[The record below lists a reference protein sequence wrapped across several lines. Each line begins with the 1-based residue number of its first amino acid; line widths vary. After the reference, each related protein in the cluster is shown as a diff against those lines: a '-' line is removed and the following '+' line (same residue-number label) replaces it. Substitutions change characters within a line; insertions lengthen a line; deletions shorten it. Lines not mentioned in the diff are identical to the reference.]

1 MTTRP
6 YLTWIL
12 LVLLILLPGC
22 ALPESSDPTEP
33 PAQPTSL
40 PAAETDPTPAE
51 PAQAATA
58 PAIPTPLPLAPS
70 STEIPSAPLSAS
82 PSASPEAVPTAAPPS
97 GAAALVGGQPISLAE
112 YEAQVAVAQGY
123 YLQQPGVDANS
134 EAGKV
139 ALAQLRR
146 QVLDWMIDQV
156 LIEQAAIREGI
167 TVPDDQ
173 VEAEIQ
179 KMRGEDE
186 ARFNQWLVANGL
198 TMESFKRR
206 LRIEMM
212 GAILSERVAGNIP
225 TSVEQVHV
233 RHILLSTEEECND
246 VLAQLKAGSDF
257 ATLAKSSSLDQTSAP
272 QGGDLGFFPRGLM
285 APEFEEAAFSLAP
298 GEISGMIK
306 TQFGYHILQVIETD
320 PDREVP
326 AEILPALRQ
335 QAFQRW
341 LESERANATIEL
353 LVE

>member
-22 ALPESSDPTEP
+22 ALPEASSPTKP

-40 PAAETDPTPAE
+40 PAAEADPTPAA

-58 PAIPTPLPLAPS
+58 QAIPTPLPLAQSP
-70 STEIPSAPLSAS
+70 TET
-82 PSASPEAVPTAAPPS
+82 PSASPEAVPTAAPPP

-112 YEAQVAVAQGY
+112 YEAQVRVAQGY
-123 YLQQPGVDANS
+123 YLQQPGVDAKS

-146 QVLDWMIDQV
+146 QVLDWMVDQV

-167 TVPDDQ
+167 MVPDDQ

-179 KMRGEDE
+179 KMQGEDE
-186 ARFNQWLVANGL
+186 TRFNQWLVTNGL

-246 VLAQLKAGSDF
+246 VLAQLGAGSDF

-306 TQFGYHILQVIETD
+306 TQFGYHILQVIEKD
-320 PDREVP
+320 PSREVP
-326 AEILPALRQ
+326 PEILPALRQ

-341 LESERANATIEL
+341 LESERANATIEF

>member
-1 MTTRP
+1 MPKESFTMTTRP

-12 LVLLILLPGC
+12 LALLILLSGC
-22 ALPESSDPTEP
+22 TLPEASSPTEP
-33 PAQPTSL
+33 PAQPTAL
-40 PAAETDPTPAE
+40 PAAEADPTPAA

-58 PAIPTPLPLAPS
+58 PAIPTPLPLAQSP
-70 STEIPSAPLSAS
+70 TETPSAPA
-82 PSASPEAVPTAAPPS
+82 EAVPTAAPSP
-97 GAAALVGGQPISLAE
+97 GTAALVGGQPISLAE

-123 YLQQPGVDANS
+123 YLQQPGVDAES

-167 TVPDDQ
+167 MVPDDQ

-179 KMRGEDE
+179 KMQGEDE
-186 ARFNQWLVANGL
+186 TRFNQWLVANGL
-198 TMESFKRR
+198 TMESFKKR

-246 VLAQLKAGSDF
+246 VLAQLEAGSDF
-257 ATLAKSSSLDQTSAP
+257 ATLAKSASLDQTSAP

-298 GEISGMIK
+298 GEVSGLIK
-306 TQFGYHILQVIETD
+306 TQFGYHILQVIEND
-320 PDREVP
+320 PNREVP